1 MLAPVLHSCTFAQ
14 IERTVAQAVDLYD
27 PDEAERRA
35 AKAADDRSFDIH
47 LGTHGPTTDG
57 TIAISG
63 SVSLED
69 ALDLEQAVKDGA
81 KSLGDLGCD
90 ESLDVRRSMA
100 VGEMARNQL
109 ALNLETEDADADGAE
124 HDIGWQPGGGRGVN
138 LYAHLDP
145 DTLHATVDN
154 VGAPDV
160 LIDQIKAW
168 CQTVGNTVIIRPV
181 IDLNTQISTN
191 AYTPTEKLVEQVRLR
206 DQVCVFPHCPRR
218 ARWCDLDHRTPYD
231 KTNPAAGGPTAT
243 QNLALLCRKHHR
255 AKTFSPWTYQSPE
268 PGVYDWTSPSGLR
281 YRVTRGRRHG
291 RLPITTPLEEP

>member
-1 MLAPVLHSCTFAQ
+1 M
-14 IERTVAQAVDLYD
+14 
-27 PDEAERRA
+27 
-35 AKAADDRSFDIH
+35 
-47 LGTHGPTTDG
+47 
-57 TIAISG
+57 
-63 SVSLED
+63 
-69 ALDLEQAVKDGA
+69 
-81 KSLGDLGCD
+81 
-90 ESLDVRRSMA
+90 
-100 VGEMARNQL
+100 
-109 ALNLETEDADADGAE
+109 
-124 HDIGWQPGGGRGVN
+124 N

-218 ARWCDLDHRTPYD
+218 AQMVRPRPPDPLQQEPTPP
-231 KTNPAAGGPTAT
+231 PAARPRPRTWRCCA
-243 QNLALLCRKHHR
+243 ARHHR